1 MSYWCCSC
9 SVNVAVDYLVV
20 IGCAFTAVVVYTDVV
35 LTLFS
40 CNNTH
45 PKLKIVLTTKTK
57 EKEKIE
63 NYIFIL
69 NLNKAIR

>member
-45 PKLKIVLTTKTK
+45 PKINSSNN
-57 EKEKIE
+57 E
-63 NYIFIL
+63 N
-69 NLNKAIR
+69 KGKRKD